1 MLLSPELSTL
11 PFLLDHSR
19 QHTQIPLHFPT
30 PRLPMLPSCFLYSRP
45 PLLHLL
51 IPPQRVFC
59 SFPFTL
65 AVVSKV
71 TKACFPVVHRHG
83 YLLTFSYSVPR
94 HQSKLWSQ
102 LSISFFWGCL
112 FSFYA
117 CGSTLSWLSPPSK
130 APCKQ
135 FYKLLFRCYTSKV
148 QSVLGLGLS
157 YLKSYFELGF
167 LNIAIKN
174 TGCLLKFEFYV
185 TFFSVSMFHVVW
197 LHIHLSISIYLL
209 YKLLGHTFVCFFF
222 YFFFFTFVCFM
233 QCLRHTFY

>member
-1 MLLSPELSTL
+1 MCTYFYVFIYKIGKQWKLCPRSLSPFFYSGKFVSTTLGQPICHGLDLIPLKDFGPTIFMLLSPELSTL

-117 CGSTLSWLSPPSK
+117 CGSTLS
-130 APCKQ
+130 
-135 FYKLLFRCYTSKV
+135 
-148 QSVLGLGLS
+148 
-157 YLKSYFELGF
+157 
-167 LNIAIKN
+167 
-174 TGCLLKFEFYV
+174 
-185 TFFSVSMFHVVW
+185 
-197 LHIHLSISIYLL
+197 
-209 YKLLGHTFVCFFF
+209 
-222 YFFFFTFVCFM
+222 
-233 QCLRHTFY
+233 